1 VPGGKAVKCPN
12 CNFDYLPDLQ
22 SIGGKARAKSLTA
35 KRRSEIARAAGLASG
50 AARKSPKPK
59 T

>member
-1 VPGGKAVKCPN
+1 MKCPN
-12 CNFDYLPDLQ
+12 CQFDYTPKMQ

-50 AARKSPKPK
+50 VKRKVKP
-59 T
+59 

>member
-1 VPGGKAVKCPN
+1 MKCPR
-12 CNFDYLPDLQ
+12 CQFDYLPDLQ

-50 AARKSPKPK
+50 VKRRGKK
-59 T
+59 